1 MKVPNEIINLSVIK
15 RHINNMFLFT
25 IKSVD
30 DKFLTRVVNKCLSYI
45 HISQGVATYIKLI
58 YFSQSFSV
66 TLQQNN
72 FIYLNLEFD
81 FQHKKV
87 ASIIYVC
94 YLEKCHPVQC
104 MLDEVL
110 PLDRFIGLLICS
122 SRLSCQHLH
131 LQILLFKLR

>member
-1 MKVPNEIINLSVIK
+1 MKVPNKIINLFVIQS
-15 RHINNMFLFT
+15 HINNMFLFT

-30 DKFLTRVVNKCLSYI
+30 DKFFTRVVNKFLSYI
-45 HISQGVATYIKLI
+45 HIYQGVATYIKLI
-58 YFSQSFSV
+58 LFSYSFCSKIISV
-66 TLQQNN
+66 
-72 FIYLNLEFD
+72 YSNLELD
-81 FQHKKV
+81 FQHQKV
-87 ASIIYVC
+87 TSIIYVC

-122 SRLSCQHLH
+122 SRLSCPHLH